1 MEDVTE
7 RIIGNSADLDDSSA
21 PDGNSSAFPLRCTYC
36 GKRHP
41 EGTEVCDLDAQALRR
56 V

>member
-1 MEDVTE
+1 MEHVSE
-7 RIIGNSADLDDSSA
+7 RLIEKSADRDDNTAASE
-21 PDGNSSAFPLRCTYC
+21 NSSAGPLRCTYC